1 MDDKYTVRYVTM
13 DADGGLVELSER
25 SVGKADYLAAIDTA
39 LKRDLSFNA
48 TDMGYIAGFDAHRY
62 MVSIYLW

>member
-48 TDMGYIAGFDAHRY
+48 TDMGYIAGFDVHRY